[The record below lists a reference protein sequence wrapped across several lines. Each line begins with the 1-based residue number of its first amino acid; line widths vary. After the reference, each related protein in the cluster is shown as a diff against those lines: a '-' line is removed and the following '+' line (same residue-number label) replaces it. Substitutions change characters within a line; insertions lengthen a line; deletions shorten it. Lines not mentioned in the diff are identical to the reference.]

1 MTPPIGFYRAVLRA
15 LKSAGLPFLIGGTY
29 AMARYT
35 AIDRKTKDLDLMV
48 RRNDW
53 PDIARA
59 LRAQG
64 IYTRLVF
71 PHWLGKALEGRAQ
84 VDIIFSGGNGIT
96 RVDDDWFTRATPSR
110 VLGFNALLCPA
121 EELLW
126 SKAFVMERERF
137 DGADV
142 LHLILKQGP
151 MLDWL
156 HLCDR
161 FRGHERVL
169 LVYAL
174 LFEYVYP
181 GEQGRIPDWVVPRL
195 LETPVAP
202 AIAGD
207 QVCRGTLISR
217 EQFLVDVEKWGY
229 ADARLPPYGP
239 MSPRELAIWTNA
251 IKEHWSQDRRGRR
264 PRLPRLKRILAEI

>member
-1 MTPPIGFYRAVLRA
+1 MTPPVGFYRAVLRA
-15 LKSAGLPFLIGGTY
+15 LKAEGLPFLIGGTY

-53 PDIARA
+53 PDIARV
-59 LRAQG
+59 LRAEG
-64 IYTRLVF
+64 IYTRLIF

-110 VLGFNALLCPA
+110 VLGFNVLLCPA

-126 SKAFVMERERF
+126 SKAFVMERERY

-142 LHLILKQGP
+142 MHLILTQGET
-151 MLDWL
+151 LDWL
-156 HLCDR
+156 HICER

-169 LVYAL
+169 LSYAV

-181 GEQGRIPDWVVPRL
+181 DAVGKIPDWLIPRL
-195 LETPVAP
+195 VNTPVAGSVP
-202 AIAGD
+202 GD
-207 QVCRGTLISR
+207 KVCRGTVISR
-217 EQFLVDVEKWGY
+217 EQFLVDVQKWGY
-229 ADARLPPYGP
+229 SDGRLPPYGA
-239 MSPRELAIWTNA
+239 MTPRELAIWTNA
-251 IKEHWSQDRRGRR
+251 IKEHWSQDRRGRM
-264 PRLPRLKRILAEI
+264 PQVPKHKRVLARI